1 MLRFE
6 GVTKHYL
13 RRGVATRALD
23 GLTLDIA
30 TGEFIAIVG
39 PSGSGKST
47 LLHLAAGLDLPTSGR
62 VLFDGRSTAEMSEEE
77 RTRLRRTRI
86 GLVFQ
91 FFNLVPHL
99 SLERNIALP
108 LLLSGQPLGAVRARV
123 GELLAAT
130 DLDRRARSFPDELSG
145 GEMQRVAIARA
156 LVTGPDLL
164 LADEP
169 TGNLDSAT
177 SESILALLRDSSVR
191 SGRTTLLVT
200 HNPLVARGADRVV
213 HLRDGRV
220 LGPAAQPEADPG

>member
-1 MLRFE
+1 MLRFLA
-6 GVTKHYL
+6 VSKQFL

-23 GLTLDIA
+23 GVTLDLA
-30 TGEFIAIVG
+30 AGEFAALVG

-47 LLHLAAGLDLPTSGR
+47 LLHLAAGLDLPTSGQ
-62 VLFDGRSTAEMSEEE
+62 VWFDGRSTAEMSEDE

-99 SLERNIALP
+99 TLERNVALP
-108 LLLSGQPLGAVRARV
+108 LLLGGQPLGAVRDRV
-123 GELLAAT
+123 GELLAAI
-130 DLDRRARSFPDELSG
+130 DLERRARSFPDELSG

-169 TGNLDSAT
+169 TGNLDSAA
-177 SESILALLRDSSVR
+177 SESILALLRDTRVR

-220 LGPAAQPEADPG
+220 QGPAAQPEATAG